1 MPLSLKAC
9 ELEIKLSSCVTYW
22 VFRGNT
28 WQMTHS
34 IDAIDT
40 ILNCVRRGDPKALE
54 SLYHTISQP
63 LFAYLRRMGL
73 AAHDADDI
81 VQTVFSRVWLYR
93 ESYKGSQGRAWV
105 YQIARNCLYDVQNAA
120 RFDFEPQ
127 EVDTTDFG
135 PEQSLQGTQMHKRI
149 LQALETLP
157 PLSREAIVLSRFSG
171 LSNTEIAQLLTLTP
185 NNVKVRIHR
194 ALAKLKEAL
203 YDA

>member
-9 ELEIKLSSCVTYW
+9 ELEIKLHGRVTYAES
-22 VFRGNT
+22 RGNT

-34 IDAIDT
+34 IDAIDY
-40 ILNCVRRGDPKALE
+40 ILNSVRRGDSNALE
-54 SLYHTISQP
+54 SLYHTLSRP

-73 AAHDADDI
+73 APHDADDI
-81 VQTVFSRVWLYR
+81 VQTVFSRIWLYR
-93 ESYKGSQGRAWV
+93 ESYKGNQGRAWV
-105 YQIARNCLYDVQNAA
+105 YQIARNCLYDLQSTA
-120 RFDFEPQ
+120 RSYTEPQ
-127 EVDTTDFG
+127 EIDAKDFG
-135 PEQSLQGTQMHKRI
+135 PEQSLQESQMHKRI

-171 LSNTEIAQLLTLTP
+171 LSNSEIAQLLTLTP